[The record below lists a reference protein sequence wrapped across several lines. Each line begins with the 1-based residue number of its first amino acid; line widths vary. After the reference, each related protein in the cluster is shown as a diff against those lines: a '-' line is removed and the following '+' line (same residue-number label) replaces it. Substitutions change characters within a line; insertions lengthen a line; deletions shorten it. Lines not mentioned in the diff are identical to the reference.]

1 MSKSKNEFHGSDLEK
16 IQDAYGIPKESIV
29 SFSANVN
36 PLGFSK
42 KAAKTL
48 SENMDVISRYP
59 DRDYKDLKE
68 AIASY
73 TGASPKNI
81 ILGNGVTELLS
92 LFISLI
98 APGHAVIIGPTYSE
112 YAKDLTR
119 TGSKIHHI
127 DASEEDNFILDA
139 ARVVRETP
147 DETDLVILC
156 NPNNPTSGA
165 LFKEDLEYLA
175 ADFKRRHIWLLIDET
190 YAEFSGEHSRITAAD
205 LTGRYDNLFVL
216 RGTSKFF
223 ATPGLRLG
231 YALTGSKELLD
242 KAAKAQDPWNIN
254 SAADL
259 AGTVMFRDTD
269 YIQLV
274 RETMETE
281 KNYVCSQL
289 SSIKGLQTYPVNGN
303 FVLVKLPEDAPSSDE
318 LFDILIRQGMMIRSC
333 STFPSLGDR
342 FIRICFMSHED
353 NCRLITG
360 IKEALARL

>member
-1 MSKSKNEFHGSDLEK
+1 MNKTKTEFHGSDLEK
-16 IQDAYGIPKESIV
+16 IQDVYGIPKESIV

-36 PLGFSK
+36 PLGFSQ
-42 KAAKTL
+42 KAAKAL
-48 SENMDVISRYP
+48 ADHMDVISRYP
-59 DRDYKDLKE
+59 DRDYKDLKG

-73 TGASPKNI
+73 TKANPENI

-98 APGHAVIIGPTYSE
+98 VPGHAVIVGPTYSE
-112 YAKDLTR
+112 YEKDLTR
-119 TGSKIHHI
+119 MGSKIHHI
-127 DASEEDNFILDA
+127 DALEENNFVLD
-139 ARVVRETP
+139 VKMLVREIP

-165 LFKEDLEYLA
+165 LFKEDLEYLVS
-175 ADFKRRHIWLLIDET
+175 DLQKRHIRLLIDET
-190 YAEFSGEHSRITAAD
+190 YAEFSKASGRITASD

-242 KAAKAQDPWNIN
+242 GAAKAQDPWNIN

-259 AGTVMFRDTD
+259 AGTVMFQDTD
-269 YIQLV
+269 YMELV
-274 RETMETE
+274 RKTMETE

-289 SSIKGLQTYPVNGN
+289 ASIKGIQTYPVNGN
-303 FVLVKLPEDAPSSDE
+303 FVLVKLPDYAPTSDE

-333 STFPSLGDR
+333 STFPSLGNR
-342 FIRICFMSHED
+342 FIRICFMSHSD
-353 NCRLITG
+353 NCRLIDG
-360 IKEALARL
+360 IKEALSRL

>member
-1 MSKSKNEFHGSDLEK
+1 MNKTKNEFHGSDLEK
-16 IQDAYGIPKESIV
+16 IQDVYGIPKENIV

-36 PLGFSK
+36 PLGFSP
-42 KAAKTL
+42 KAAKALT
-48 SENMDVISRYP
+48 EHMEVISRYP
-59 DRDYKDLKE
+59 DRDYRDLKE

-73 TGASPKNI
+73 TKAAPENI

-98 APGHAVIIGPTYSE
+98 APRHALIAGPTYSE

-119 TGSKIHHI
+119 TGTNIHYI
-127 DASEEDNFILDA
+127 DACEEDNFVPDA
-139 ARVVRETP
+139 KRLVRETP

-175 ADFKRRHIWLLIDET
+175 SNFQERHIWLLIDET
-190 YAEFSGEHSRITAAD
+190 YAEFSREYNRITASD

-231 YALTGSKELLD
+231 YALTGNRELLD
-242 KAAKAQDPWNIN
+242 KAAKVQDPWNIN

-259 AGTVMFRDTD
+259 VGTVMFRDTD
-269 YIQLV
+269 YMELV
-274 RETMETE
+274 RKTMEIE
-281 KNYVCSQL
+281 KDYVCSQL
-289 SSIKGLQTYPVNGN
+289 ASIKGMQTYPVNGN
-303 FVLVKLPEDAPSSDE
+303 FVLAKLPDNAPDSDE

-333 STFPSLGDR
+333 STFPSLGNR

-353 NCRLITG
+353 NCRLIAG
-360 IKEALARL
+360 IREALARF